1 MKTLLAVLLLA
12 STPVAAQPYIC
23 LQGDAGDAMDK
34 LRDEHGEVPIL
45 QMTMAGGYQSFLI
58 AGPDGHW
65 LLLTR
70 MPGGSTCILG
80 IGDGMKKATADQR
93 FLEERSE

>member
-12 STPVAAQPYIC
+12 SSPAAAQPYIC
-23 LQGDAGDAMDK
+23 LQGDADDTMDK
-34 LRDEHGEVPIL
+34 LRDNHGEVPIL

-58 AGPDGHW
+58 ANPAGQW
-65 LLLTR
+65 VLLTK